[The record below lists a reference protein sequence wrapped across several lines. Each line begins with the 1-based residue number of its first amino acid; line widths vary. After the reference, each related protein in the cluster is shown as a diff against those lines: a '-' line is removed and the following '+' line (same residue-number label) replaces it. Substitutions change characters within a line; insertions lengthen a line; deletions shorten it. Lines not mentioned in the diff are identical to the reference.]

1 MCNDII
7 TIMEQDVVVEEK
19 CADEYPD
26 SIRYYQQPII
36 EDKNE
41 WTFKKVYIP
50 VRVIKKY
57 YIGKNEELVAK
68 EKATAM
74 RLELYD
80 KSGKLIRRVYL
91 QPDSK

>member
-1 MCNDII
+1 MDI
-7 TIMEQDVVVEEK
+7 Q
-19 CADEYPD
+19 
-26 SIRYYQQPII
+26 
-36 EDKNE
+36 
-41 WTFKKVYIP
+41 KVYIP